1 MGKAE
6 KIAGFDP
13 DGAGNRTGG
22 IFGLPFTEDE
32 ADIVVL
38 PVAWDVTVS
47 YGDGTVEGPQAVVDA
62 SPQLDFLDEDYG
74 EVWRHGIAL
83 ASGMEHLEDHSRALR
98 STATRVIDHLEL
110 GGKPTDPELAPWLNK
125 VNIGCRDMIA
135 HVEERAATLLA
146 AGKKVVLLGGDHST
160 PLGYMKALAQHHGDF
175 GILQI
180 DAHMDLR
187 VAYEGFTYSHA
198 SIMYNA
204 LQEVPQVTRLVQVG
218 IRDYCAAESALA
230 AASQGRVVVHTD
242 RALARA
248 RFGGRTWAD
257 TCADIVRDLP
267 AKVYISFDIDGL
279 QPSLCPHTGT
289 PVAGGLGYEEVMYLL
304 DLAGRDGR
312 QVIGADLVEVA
323 PGPEGDWDGNVGAR
337 ILYRLCGI
345 LARG

>member
-6 KIAGFDP
+6 KIAAFDP
-13 DGAGNRTGG
+13 DGAGNRESG
-22 IFGLPFTEDE
+22 IFGLPFTEEE
-32 ADIVVL
+32 ADIIVL

-47 YGDGTVEGPQAVVDA
+47 YGDGTVEGPETVVAA

-83 ASGMEHLEDHSRALR
+83 ATGMDQLESTSRALR

-125 VNIGCRDMIA
+125 VNMGCRDMVA
-135 HVEERAATLLA
+135 HVEERADTLLA

-160 PLGYMKALAQHHGDF
+160 PLGFMKALAKHHGDY

-204 LQEVPQVTRLVQVG
+204 LQLPQVTRLVQVG
-218 IRDYCAAESALA
+218 IRDYCASEQALA
-230 AASQGRVVVHTD
+230 AAEQGRVFVHTG
-242 RALARA
+242 RALARE
-248 RFGGRTWAD
+248 RFAGSNWAE
-257 TCADIVRDLP
+257 TCAQIVADLP
-267 AKVYISFDIDGL
+267 HKVYISFDIDGL
-279 QPSLCPHTGT
+279 EPFLCPNTGT

-304 DLAGRDGR
+304 DSVGRSGR

-337 ILYRLCGI
+337 ILYRLCGMV
-345 LARG
+345 ARS

>member
-1 MGKAE
+1 MSKAE
-6 KIAGFDP
+6 KIAAFDP
-13 DGAGNRTGG
+13 DAAGNRNSG
-22 IFGLPFTEDE
+22 IFGLPFTEEE

-47 YGDGTVEGPQAVVDA
+47 YGDGTVEGPQTVVAA

-83 ASGMEHLEDHSRALR
+83 ASGMGQLEDHSRALR

-110 GGKPTDPELAPWLNK
+110 GGKPSDPELAPWLHK
-125 VNIGCRDMIA
+125 VNVACGNMVD

-160 PLGYMKALAQHHGDF
+160 PLGYMKALAKHHGEF

-187 VAYEGFTYSHA
+187 AAYEGFTYSHA

-204 LQEVPQVTRLVQVG
+204 LQLPQVTRLVQVG
-218 IRDYCAAESALA
+218 IRDYCAAESQLA
-230 AASQGRVVVHTD
+230 AASQGRVVVHTG
-242 RALARA
+242 RQLARA
-248 RFGGRTWAD
+248 RFGGRSWAD

-267 AKVYISFDIDGL
+267 AKVYIALTSTASSP
-279 QPSLCPHTGT
+279 PSART
-289 PVAGGLGYEEVMYLL
+289 PARRSQADWVM
-304 DLAGRDGR
+304 RR
-312 QVIGADLVEVA
+312 
-323 PGPEGDWDGNVGAR
+323 
-337 ILYRLCGI
+337 
-345 LARG
+345 

>member
-6 KIAGFDP
+6 KIASFDP
-13 DGAGNRTGG
+13 DGAGNRESG
-22 IFGLPFTEDE
+22 IFGLPFTEEE
-32 ADIVVL
+32 ADIIVL

-47 YGDGTVEGPQAVVDA
+47 YGDGTVEGPQTVVAA
-62 SPQLDFLDEDYG
+62 SPQLDFVDEDYG

-83 ASGMEHLEDHSRALR
+83 ATGMEHLEAHSRALR
-98 STATRVIDHLEL
+98 STATRVIDHLEI
-110 GGKPTDPELAPWLNK
+110 GGKPTDPQLAPWLNK
-125 VNIGCRDMIA
+125 VNMGCRDMVA

-160 PLGYMKALAQHHGDF
+160 PLGYLKALARHHGEF

-204 LQEVPQVTRLVQVG
+204 LQIPEVKRLVQVG
-218 IRDYCAAESALA
+218 IRDYCAAESDLV
-230 AASQGRVVVHTD
+230 AASEERVVVHTSRRIARERFQG
-242 RALARA
+242 RA
-248 RFGGRTWAD
+248 WAD
-257 TCADIVRDLP
+257 ICAQIVENLP
-267 AKVYISFDIDGL
+267 PKVYISFDIDGL
-279 QPSLCPHTGT
+279 EPFLCPNTGT
-289 PVAGGLGYEEVMYLL
+289 PVAGGLGYEEVMFLL

-323 PGPEGDWDGNVGAR
+323 PGPDGDWDGNVGAR

-345 LARG
+345 LARS